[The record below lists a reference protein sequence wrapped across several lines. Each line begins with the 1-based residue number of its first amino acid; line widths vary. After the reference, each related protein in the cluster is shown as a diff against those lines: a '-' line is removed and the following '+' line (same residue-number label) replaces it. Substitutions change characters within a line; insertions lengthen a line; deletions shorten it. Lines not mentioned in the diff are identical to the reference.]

1 MDYFAENSPQGES
14 ALRAV
19 ASRSPWCRSFARA
32 RLDGYVLAAGLALF
46 ALVSLAESRALA
58 VAPDPMAEVKTTIS
72 QVLEVLRNPSYRN
85 SPQILRQRLRTVVE
99 SHLDFRAMAR
109 SALGVHWRSLSAA
122 DQGQFVTLFTRLM
135 EDTYIGKAASY
146 SGETVEYIRA
156 FNDGP
161 EYAQV
166 NTKVI
171 QTGHDPISINY
182 RLELQDGDWKVY
194 DVLVDGIS
202 LISNYRTQFNRVIN
216 RDGYPKLVEMIK
228 SKIQQLDSVQA
239 GK

>member
-1 MDYFAENSPQGES
+1 MLRTS
-14 ALRAV
+14 ARNRFNAYLL
-19 ASRSPWCRSFARA
+19 ASA
-32 RLDGYVLAAGLALF
+32 LALF
-46 ALVSLAESRALA
+46 AVVSASKARALA
-58 VAPDPMAEVKTTIS
+58 AVPDPMTVVKTTID
-72 QVLEVLRNPSYRN
+72 QVLEVLRNPAYRN
-85 SPQILRQRLRTVVE
+85 SPRILRERLRTTVE

-109 SALGVHWRSLSAA
+109 SALGVHWRSLSTA
-122 DQGQFVTLFTRLM
+122 DQDQFVTLFTRLM

-146 SGETVEYIRA
+146 SGERVEYIRA

-171 QTGHDPISINY
+171 QAGHDPISINY
-182 RLELQDGDWKVY
+182 RLELQGGDWKVY

-216 RDGYPKLVEMIK
+216 RDGYPKLVEMIR
-228 SKIQQLDSVQA
+228 SKIEQLDSVQA